1 MAFLA
6 SSGCPPHPTFPL
18 FHLAMPRSSPGT
30 WPACRTAVQPT
41 GELIVVNVH
50 CVLINVQCSFQICV
64 LIMRLEILS
73 PSLAKLEMRT
83 ASRMKSTSPGPSLR
97 SFGHHYFHH
106 WHLIQDDGG
115 FPITGYKIDMLDIQ
129 TNNWLEITF
138 IEVFH
143 IHHINNSFCSKNL
156 NVNKSPIIWC
166 KNKIKFW
173 TSQMIQDYLLTRQL
187 LANAT
192 LSNCIRL
199 SRVLSRDVHSPTS
212 CTASCTDSGK
222 DKHQQI

>member
-6 SSGCPPHPTFPL
+6 SSGCPPHLSPFSPCNAQEFPW
-18 FHLAMPRSSPGT
+18 HLAGLSYSCPVDRWVDRG
-30 WPACRTAVQPT
+30 
-41 GELIVVNVH
+41 
-50 CVLINVQCSFQICV
+50 QCSFQICV
-64 LIMRLEILS
+64 LIVIILS
-73 PSLAKLEMRT
+73 PSLARLEMRT

-173 TSQMIQDYLLTRQL
+173 TTQMIQDYLLTRQL

-192 LSNCIRL
+192 LSNCI
-199 SRVLSRDVHSPTS
+199 
-212 CTASCTDSGK
+212 
-222 DKHQQI
+222 